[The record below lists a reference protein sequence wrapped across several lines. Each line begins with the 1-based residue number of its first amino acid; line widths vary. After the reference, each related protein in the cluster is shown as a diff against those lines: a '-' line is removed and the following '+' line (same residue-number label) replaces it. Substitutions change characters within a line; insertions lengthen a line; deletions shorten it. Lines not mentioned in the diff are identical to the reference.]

1 MLIQVFWGRI
11 TADSLFQVFQVSCAG
26 WSTPLQAKTLGWWVQ
41 ELVWILLSCWV
52 SILLL
57 TSASASC
64 LTQAP
69 PGKGAP
75 KFPGDSST
83 QACEGDL
90 NMPHPK

>member
-1 MLIQVFWGRI
+1 MHIQAFWGSM
-11 TADSLFQVFQVSCAG
+11 TADSLFPVLQASCAG
-26 WSTPLQAKTLGWWVQ
+26 CSSPLQAMTLGWWVQ
-41 ELVWILLSCWV
+41 ELVWILRSCWV

-57 TSASASC
+57 TSASALC

-75 KFPGDSST
+75 RLPGESST